1 MIEDVAHGGK
11 KDRRLGDCAIVIAEM
26 VAQVQR
32 MVEESGNPEGFDAK
46 TWLDD
51 WLTRPL
57 PALGGDC
64 AVNWLDTADRRAV
77 IFTILACTQSGAY
90 L

>member
-1 MIEDVAHGGK
+1 MTEDVFHGDK
-11 KDRRLGDCAIVIAEM
+11 TASDRAILITEM
-26 VAQVQR
+26 AAQVQR

-64 AVNWLDTADRRAV
+64 AGNWLDTADRRTV

>member
-1 MIEDVAHGGK
+1 MIENVARGGK
-11 KDRRLGDCAIVIAEM
+11 KDSRRSDRAIVIAEM

-32 MVEESGNPEGFDAK
+32 MVEESGNPQGFDAK
-46 TWLDD
+46 AWFDD

-64 AVNWLDTADRRAV
+64 AGNWLDTADRRAV
-77 IFTILACTQSGAY
+77 ISTILACTQSGAY

>member
-1 MIEDVAHGGK
+1 MTENVFHVDEKAS
-11 KDRRLGDCAIVIAEM
+11 DRAIVIAEM

-46 TWLDD
+46 AWLDD
-51 WLTRPL
+51 WLTRSL

-64 AVNWLDTADRRAV
+64 AGNWLDAADRRAV

>member
-1 MIEDVAHGGK
+1 MENVAHGGK
-11 KDRRLGDCAIVIAEM
+11 KDGRRSDRAIVIAEM

-64 AVNWLDTADRRAV
+64 AGNWLDTADRRTV